1 MYGMY
6 ISICLVYSITT
17 APVLS
22 LLWKMPL
29 TLVWYTTMTDFTGLE
44 AREAE
49 FDDEMDGG
57 SGGAKGSA

>member
-1 MYGMY
+1 M
-6 ISICLVYSITT
+6 CSITT
-17 APVLS
+17 TPVLS

-44 AREAE
+44 AQEAE
-49 FDDEMDGG
+49 FDDGMDGG